1 MKKYLNNII
10 QLVISLSLG
19 VGIIVWMNSTLDAE
33 QKSNI
38 ISAIK
43 SANYFWMIVMILF
56 GLLSNIFRT
65 QRWRL
70 LLKPS
75 GYYPNFYN
83 TFAAVTIMFFGNLFF
98 PRLGEVVRCSILTK
112 YDKVPIEKSIGSMVL
127 ERVIDLISILIIGG
141 ILFLVEQE
149 RLLTFF
155 TGLFKKTESIEQES
169 SNLKYYIFVGIL
181 VLAIVGFI
189 YLYKK
194 HGLEKITTFV
204 KEKLKSL
211 WESLIS
217 IRKLDNIGQFLICSI
232 GVWVCYIS
240 MSYFG
245 FKALTATENLGWSAA
260 AATVFFGGFAMVAT
274 QGGIGLYQITIQKV
288 LLTYGVIG
296 TMGYAFGWLAWSVQ
310 TFFVIIGGII
320 SLIFLALYNRTPK
333 YIEQNHNNTT
343 P

>member
-1 MKKYLNNII
+1 MKKYLKNII
-10 QLVISLSLG
+10 QLIISLSLG
-19 VGIIVWMNSTLDAE
+19 VGILYWMNSQLDTE

-43 SANYFWMIVMILF
+43 SANYFWMIIMILF

-98 PRLGEVVRCSILTK
+98 PRLGEIVRCSILTK

-141 ILFLVEQE
+141 ILFIIERE
-149 RLLTFF
+149 RLMSFF
-155 TGLFKKTESIEQES
+155 TELFNKTETVEES
-169 SNLKYYIFVGIL
+169 SNFKYYIFAGLLILGI
-181 VLAIVGFI
+181 IGFI

-194 HGLEKITTFV
+194 HGFEKITAFI
-204 KEKLKSL
+204 KEKIKSL

-217 IRKLDNIGQFLICSI
+217 IRKLDNIGQFLVCSI
-232 GVWVCYIS
+232 GVWVCYIL

-245 FKALTATENLGWSAA
+245 FKALTATENLGLSAA
-260 AATVFFGGFAMVAT
+260 AAVTFFGGFAMVAT
-274 QGGIGLYQITIQKV
+274 QGGIGAYQITVQKV

-310 TFFVIIGGII
+310 TFFVIIGGIL
-320 SLIFLALYNRTPK
+320 SLIFLALYNKTPK
-333 YIEQNHNNTT
+333 QIEQNHNTT
-343 P
+343 SS